1 MAFTFGFCGT
11 TTILG
16 KNTNQNRWT
25 AAYRTK
31 QTMENKYN
39 DPAFPPQFAQD
50 SLGRI
55 LAPVPGMSKLEF
67 FSLMLLPTYLDIH
80 QRQDLSIK
88 GSKVTPYDAA
98 IEGANQLL
106 KRLNP
111 QEDEKP
117 SLQIVS

>member
-1 MAFTFGFCGT
+1 MNN
-11 TTILG
+11 TI
-16 KNTNQNRWT
+16 
-25 AAYRTK
+25 
-31 QTMENKYN
+31 N

-67 FSLMLLPTYLDIH
+67 FSLFLLPTYLEIH

-98 IEGANQLL
+98 IEAAHQLL
-106 KRLNP
+106 NRLNP
-111 QEDEKP
+111 TNEKTT
-117 SLQIVS
+117 LHLAE

>member
-1 MAFTFGFCGT
+1 MD
-11 TTILG
+11 
-16 KNTNQNRWT
+16 
-25 AAYRTK
+25 
-31 QTMENKYN
+31 NKYN

-67 FSLMLLPTYLDIH
+67 FSLFLLPTYLDIH
-80 QRQDLSIK
+80 QRQDITIK

-111 QEDEKP
+111 QDDEKP
-117 SLQIVS
+117 NLQIVS